1 MPRHRA
7 VGAPVWSVWVGAVI
21 AVTAVVVGAA
31 VGYRVWRGTAT
42 AADERSGPCN
52 RTIRVVTAS
61 SFAPVLQN
69 LTPRLRAGAD
79 CVNLQITISDGRVA
93 ADRVNRTGADL
104 WIPDDAAWGAIA
116 GSIGL
121 ADKGSGAGAVVATSP
136 IYMVTDQAT
145 GAKLKAA
152 GGSWIALSRSV
163 VDDKGTKLV
172 VRDPA
177 SAGDGLLGMGA
188 VAEAVWLDKGM
199 DTSALWLTE

>member
-7 VGAPVWSVWVGAVI
+7 RMGARVWSVWLGAVI
-21 AVTAVVVGAA
+21 AVTAVVIGAA
-31 VGYRVWRGTAT
+31 LGYRVWRGTAT
-42 AADERSGPCN
+42 AAEEPSGPCN

-61 SFAPVLQN
+61 SFAPVLHN
-69 LTPRLRAGAD
+69 LQSRLRDGTD
-79 CVNLQITISDGRVA
+79 CVNLQITIADGRVA

-121 ADKGSGAGAVVATSP
+121 ADRAGGAGAVVATSP
-136 IYMVTDQAT
+136 LYMATDQAT

-152 GGSWIALSRSV
+152 GASWIALSRLV
-163 VDDKGTKLV
+163 VADKDTKLV

-199 DTSALWLTE
+199 DTSALW